1 MSISRPYPEPATQ
14 PGGPSDL
21 TAWPSHSEQR
31 EVIMSTQTRTHS
43 AHHMSARDGRVSRRE
58 VLTGA
63 TTLGLMLASRTAP
76 AQTRGPVTLNLLL
89 WEHWKVVEGLQKGD
103 PTTVPKRRLWFY
115 ETIKRFES
123 EHKDIKLQ
131 YQTANWNVATQ
142 TFIAASQAGNP
153 PDVMGAQSQDN
164 QPLAN
169 AGYVADLGQF
179 KYNEWDDFNQA
190 VLREAC
196 SVDGKIVAM
205 PVYLTSTG
213 LGYIKPLLAQAGIKE
228 PPKTWDDAI
237 RVGKALTKDTRGT
250 GRPNQ
255 WGFGVELSAASTP
268 NPVSFTMPMIR
279 SMGGNIVDKE
289 GRGLM
294 DTPEHRRIAKLLQDL
309 YHDHKILAPESMTMK
324 ANDEVDLFTTKSW
337 AMGIV
342 IHALLPPIIEKMGAD
357 SFGFA
362 PYPVFPGNEPRSY
375 SEVYGFLIS
384 SKAAKD
390 PQKGPAAFE
399 LLKAIGAVDT
409 LLLAAKYQFGAP
421 SRKSA
426 LTNAVYKSDPL
437 LGYLADYTF
446 KTAAP
451 FPFIK
456 EVGFYAETFIEAM
469 NLIVLQRQPVD
480 DTLKRQ
486 QAKYEA
492 RLRR

>member
-1 MSISRPYPEPATQ
+1 
-14 PGGPSDL
+14 
-21 TAWPSHSEQR
+21 
-31 EVIMSTQTRTHS
+31 MSTQTRNQSTHHTSS
-43 AHHMSARDGRVSRRE
+43 ALDGGISRRE
-58 VLTGA
+58 VLAGA
-63 TTLGLMLASRTAP
+63 TTLSLMLASRMAP
-76 AQTRGPVTLNLLL
+76 AQTSGPVTLNLLL

-115 ETIKRFES
+115 ETIKRFEN
-123 EHKDIKLQ
+123 EHKDIKLH

-153 PDVMGAQSQDN
+153 PDVVGAQSQDN

-179 KYNEWDDFNQA
+179 KYEEWDDFNQA
-190 VLREAC
+190 ILREAC

-213 LGYIKPLLAQAGIKE
+213 LGYVKPLLAQAGIKE
-228 PPKTWDDAI
+228 PPKTWDDLI
-237 RVGKALTKDTRGT
+237 RAGKALTKDTRGT

-279 SMGGNIVDKE
+279 SQGGTIVDKD
-289 GRGLM
+289 GKGLM
-294 DTPEHRRIAKLLQDL
+294 DTPEHRKIAKLLHDL
-309 YHDHKILAPESMTMK
+309 YQDHKILAPESMTMK

-342 IHALLPPIIEKMGAD
+342 IHALLPPILEKMGAD
-357 SFGFA
+357 SFAFA
-362 PYPVFPGNEPRSY
+362 PYPTFPGNEPRSY
-375 SEVYGFLIS
+375 SEVYGFLMS

-390 PQKGPAAFE
+390 PRKGPAAFE

-437 LGYLADYTF
+437 LGYLANYTF
-446 KTAAP
+446 KTATP

-456 EVGFYAETFIEAM
+456 EVGFYSETFIEAM
-469 NLIVLQRQPVD
+469 NLIVLQRQSVE

>member
-1 MSISRPYPEPATQ
+1 MLTRLRDRSANRRGSERAGRISRRDVLKGAAAMGIGAAGVAAL
-14 PGGPSDL
+14 GGRP
-21 TAWPSHSEQR
+21 TWAQ
-31 EVIMSTQTRTHS
+31 
-43 AHHMSARDGRVSRRE
+43 
-58 VLTGA
+58 
-63 TTLGLMLASRTAP
+63 TAP
-76 AQTRGPVTLNLLL
+76 ATRAPVTLNLLL
-89 WEHWKVVEGLQKGD
+89 WEHWKVVEGLQKKD
-103 PTTVPKRRLWFY
+103 PATVPKRRLWFY
-115 ETIKRFES
+115 ETIKRFEA
-123 EHKDIKLQ
+123 EHPEIKLQ

-153 PDVMGAQSQDN
+153 PDVLGAQSQDN

-169 AGYVADLGQF
+169 AGFVADLGQF
-179 KYNEWDDFNQA
+179 KYGEWDDFNQA

-196 SVDGKIVAM
+196 SVGGKIVAM

-213 LGYIKPLLAQAGIKE
+213 LGYNKPLLKEAGFAE
-228 PPKTWDDAI
+228 PPKTWDDLVRA
-237 RVGKALTKDTRGT
+237 GKALTRDTRGT

-279 SMGGNIVDKE
+279 SLGGTIVDKD
-289 GRGLM
+289 GKGLM
-294 DTPEHRRIAKLLQDL
+294 DTPEHRRIAKLLADM
-309 YHDHKILAPESMTMK
+309 YHDHKILAPESLTMK
-324 ANDEVDLFTTKSW
+324 ANDEVDLFTAKSW

-362 PYPVFPGNEPRSY
+362 PYPTFPGNEPRSY

-390 PQKGPAAFE
+390 ARKAAAAWE
-399 LLKAIGAVDT
+399 LLQEIGSTKT

-426 LTNAVYKSDPL
+426 LADPVYKSDPL
-437 LGYLADYTF
+437 LGYLANYTF
-446 KTAAP
+446 KTATP

-456 EVGFYAETFIEAM
+456 EVNFYSETFIEAL
-469 NLIVLQRQPVD
+469 NLIVLQRQPVEE
-480 DTLKRQ
+480 TLKRQ
-486 QAKYEA
+486 QARYEA
-492 RLRR
+492 RLR